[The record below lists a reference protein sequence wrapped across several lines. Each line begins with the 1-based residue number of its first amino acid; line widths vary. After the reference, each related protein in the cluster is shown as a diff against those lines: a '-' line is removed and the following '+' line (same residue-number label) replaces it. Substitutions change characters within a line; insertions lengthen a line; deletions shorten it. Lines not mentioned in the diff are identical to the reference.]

1 MKTVLVT
8 GATSGIGKAT
18 CEKFAQYNYKVI
30 ITGRRTE
37 RLHTIKTMLQEK
49 YKATIEVLPF
59 DITSFEETEKA
70 FLSLPDSLKEIDIL
84 VNNAGLAAG
93 LDPIDAGSLDDWE
106 RMIDTNIKGL
116 LYISK
121 MVIPHMKK
129 AHRGHIFNIG
139 STAGK
144 EVYPKGNVYCATK
157 HAVDALTKSMR
168 IDLLPYNIKVTG
180 ICPGMVETEFSE
192 VRFKGDP
199 LKSEAPYEGITP
211 LYGNDIADI
220 IYFAATCP
228 THVTIND
235 LVVTCTQQAN
245 SYIVNRETNF

>member
-18 CEKFAQYNYKVI
+18 CEKFAQHNYKVI
-30 ITGRRTE
+30 ITGRRIE
-37 RLHTIKTMLQEK
+37 RLRSIKVELEKK
-49 YKATIEVLPF
+49 YKATIETLPF

-70 FLSLPDSLKEIDIL
+70 FSGLPDSLKEIDIL

-93 LDPIDAGSLDDWE
+93 LDPIDTGNLDDWE
-106 RMIDTNIKGL
+106 RMINTNIKGL

-121 MVIPHMKK
+121 MVIPQMKK
-129 AHRGHIFNIG
+129 LHRGHIINIG

-180 ICPGMVETEFSE
+180 VCPGMVETEFSE
-192 VRFKGDP
+192 VRFKGDAA
-199 LKSEAPYEGITP
+199 KAQTPYEGITP

-220 IYFAATCP
+220 IYFTANCP
-228 THVTIND
+228 AHVTIND

-245 SYIVNRETNF
+245 SFIVNRETHF